1 MEAHHIYFII
11 GAIVLCTAPVLL
23 LLIAHVETASG
34 SSGKTSRQM
43 NFNAADTWRQL
54 REENTQLASLSQL
67 LRRAGLFQSD
77 QQVKAI
83 AYTLIVS
90 VSLAIAG
97 GAYVFSKE
105 FAFNQLIFTVL
116 GGFLVMLL
124 LSYLFLK
131 KSAEDRQNKL
141 ENETLMLIQT
151 TRMLWRV
158 GLSLPKTL
166 AIICDELRN
175 LTPNCAKELNLAVN
189 KIESGQ
195 SQEEALYELINST
208 AAEGFKEYLI
218 VIRQQSITGGSID
231 KSLNE
236 LYTLLQNR
244 RRLDLQETV
253 NKLSGK
259 MSLVMMVFLFPALLI
274 FAAGPSFMS
283 LTSVLSGIGN

>member
-23 LLIAHVETASG
+23 LVVAHLETTNNNGTKS
-34 SSGKTSRQM
+34 KQM
-43 NFNAADTWRQL
+43 NFNATDIWRQL

-67 LRRAGLFQSD
+67 LRRAGLFKSD
-77 QQVKAI
+77 QQMRATV
-83 AYTLIVS
+83 YTLVAS
-90 VSLAIAG
+90 TTLAVTG
-97 GAYVFSKE
+97 GAYAFSRNFE
-105 FAFNQLIFTVL
+105 FSQLILSVL
-116 GGFLVMLL
+116 GSLLVMLL
-124 LSYLFLK
+124 ISYSLLK
-131 KSAEDRQNKL
+131 KVAEERQSKL
-141 ENETLMLIQT
+141 ESETLMLIQT

-166 AIICDELRN
+166 AIICDELSD

-208 AAEGFKEYLI
+208 SAEGFKEYLI

-236 LYTLLQNR
+236 LYSLLQNR

-283 LTSVLSGIGN
+283 LTSALSGMGN